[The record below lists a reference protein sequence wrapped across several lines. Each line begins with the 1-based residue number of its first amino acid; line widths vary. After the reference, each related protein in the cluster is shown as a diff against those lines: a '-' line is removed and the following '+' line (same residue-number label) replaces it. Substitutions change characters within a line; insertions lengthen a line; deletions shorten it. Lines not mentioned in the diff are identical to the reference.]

1 MAGLGSQVE
10 KEKVHPAMRFIVQRE
25 KIPFDQN
32 ALSISEGEK
41 YRLSLYIKTKCPQT
55 TLSKP
60 KRCACIETIPSAAPR
75 NSPLIVL
82 FLRGNSTLT
91 TKMTSRCK

>member
-41 YRLSLYIKTKCPQT
+41 YRLSLYIKTKCV
-55 TLSKP
+55 P
-60 KRCACIETIPSAAPR
+60 KQHCQNQKGAHA
-75 NSPLIVL
+75 
-82 FLRGNSTLT
+82 
-91 TKMTSRCK
+91 